1 MNNNGGDDDDDCD
14 DDDYDNEDLHAN
26 IWSCTLLCSE
36 YMFCGIVCRGYVI
49 NSFESN
55 IQHDRKVGNLRSIRN
70 YLLVHIRNLPNH
82 AQVSLSASA
91 YILYQQQLSSCLD
104 PRLTHC
110 GLGRGLPPYQ
120 VASWSIQP
128 FGHNTM
134 HQCHG
139 PDRQTENGPI
149 A

>member
-1 MNNNGGDDDDDCD
+1 MNNNDDDDDDDYD
-14 DDDYDNEDLHAN
+14 DDEYDNEDLHAN

-36 YMFCGIVCRGYVI
+36 YMFCGAVCRGYVI

-55 IQHDRKVGNLRSIRN
+55 IQHDRKVGNLRSVRN
-70 YLLVHIRNLPNH
+70 YLLIHIRNLPNH
-82 AQVSLSASA
+82 AQVSASA

-110 GLGRGLPPYQ
+110 AWAEAYLPTKWHLDPSSRL
-120 VASWSIQP
+120 ATIQYT
-128 FGHNTM
+128 NVRDRT
-134 HQCHG
+134 
-139 PDRQTENGPI
+139 DRQTENGPI